1 MQVLVTGGF
10 GFVGS
15 AIVTA
20 LLRAGNRVRVLDLG
34 DHPKREAFERVWRNL
49 GQVEIFGA
57 DIGRADQVEQAVKG
71 CRMVVHSAALLNSI
85 ASYSQFHRVN
95 VLGTENVCRACLNEG
110 IDRLVLIS
118 TSDVFGIPDLGE
130 IITEDT
136 PLRPWN
142 EPYADTK
149 IQAVKAARYY
159 RDARQLPV
167 TIIFPGWVYGP
178 GDRQFFPAI
187 LDMLKDKH
195 VFTWERRNAYEINLI
210 YIDDLVNAVMK
221 CLTSHRQRNG
231 EYLILE
237 THTFTTPAKLFARM
251 AEFFNLPIRVHRIP
265 YGLMMLI
272 ALCSQWLA
280 RRRIVKKHLL
290 STTDVKAFGNE
301 FHFSVERARQE
312 LGWQPSTSVDQGL
325 RKAFEWQAQRLHN
338 PDLVI

>member
-15 AIVTA
+15 AVVTA
-20 LLRAGNRVRVLDLG
+20 MLRAGNQVRVLDVE
-34 DHPKREAFERVWRNL
+34 DHPKREAFERAWREL
-49 GQVEIFGA
+49 GPIEIFAA
-57 DIGRADQVEQAVKG
+57 DIGRADQVEKAVKG
-71 CRMVVHSAALLNSI
+71 CHLVVHSAALLNSV
-85 ASYSQFHRVN
+85 ARYSQFHRVN

-110 IDRLVLIS
+110 VDRLVLIS

-130 IITEDT
+130 ILTEDS

-159 RDARQLPV
+159 RDNCHLPV

-187 LDMLKDKH
+187 LDMLKSKH

-210 YIDDLVNAVMK
+210 YIDDLVEAIMK
-221 CLTSHRQRNG
+221 CLTTHRQHNG

-237 THTFTTPAKLFARM
+237 THTFMTPARLFARM
-251 AEFFNLPIRVHRIP
+251 AEFFELPIRIHHVP
-265 YGLMMLI
+265 YHMMMLI
-272 ALCSQWLA
+272 AAFSQWLA
-280 RRRIVKKHLL
+280 QRRIIDKHLL

-301 FHFSVERARQE
+301 FHFSIERARKE
-312 LGWQPSTSVDQGL
+312 LGWQPSTPVDQGL
-325 RKAFEWQAQRLHN
+325 QKAFEWQAQRLQN